1 MARPQSGAALSALR
15 RRRHRGRP
23 RPGSTPPAGR
33 QGPGRSVRFPSG
45 WTAAL
50 RGALPRYISASE
62 VAFSNQSGTRQR
74 PRHNGGAPY
83 HLVFAPFSSITSL
96 ARSSW
101 LMQMVSKAPPCSL
114 SQLTHRRRRADRQW
128 RRAVKRG
135 APPSKKPCRARGSGR
150 APGAPRLVMRQVRT
164 VRQVRKAR
172 RVRQAREARHAPSA
186 PSAPGAPSA
195 RGAPDAPTA
204 TEMPGALRG
213 TPSAPSAPNATGAPR
228 RRGRARCV
236 MARHVHHVSWVR
248 RARNARAR
256 HGRPLRQAGRARW
269 AREVRRSRGPRRQ
282 ARRGGGGR
290 ECIPTKQN

>member
-50 RGALPRYISASE
+50 RGALPSHISANE

-83 HLVFAPFSSITSL
+83 HLVFAPFSSIASL

-135 APPSKKPCRARGSGR
+135 APPLEEGPVARGGSGR
-150 APGAPRLVMRQVRT
+150 APGAPRLVMRQART
-164 VRQVRKAR
+164 
-172 RVRQAREARHAPSA
+172 SA
-186 PSAPGAPSA
+186 PSAEGAPGATGP
-195 RGAPDAPTA
+195 RGAPCAECA
-204 TEMPGALRG
+204 KCA
-213 TPSAPSAPNATGAPR
+213 R
-228 RRGRARCV
+228 RAKCAGCARC
-236 MARHVHHVSWVR
+236 ADC
-248 RARNARAR
+248 N
-256 HGRPLRQAGRARW
+256 
-269 AREVRRSRGPRRQ
+269 
-282 ARRGGGGR
+282 
-290 ECIPTKQN
+290 